1 MGVQEVNLDAHP
13 FKCNKCA
20 AVTVHT
26 LLRTYECADVPDS
39 PPEVWL
45 VECQRCFE
53 QRIIYPAD
61 RVASKED
68 DITRCSECG
77 NWKMKAAK
85 CRVCRLA
92 AGQEKIKER
101 YWTGGA
107 TLERYADI

>member
-1 MGVQEVNLDAHP
+1 MGIQEVNLDPHP
-13 FKCNKCA
+13 FKCNRCA
-20 AVTVHT
+20 SVTVHT
-26 LLRTYECADVPDS
+26 LLKTYDCEDVPDS

-61 RVASKED
+61 RVAAKED

-85 CRVCRLA
+85 CRICRLA

-107 TLERYADI
+107 TMERFVEI

>member
-1 MGVQEVNLDAHP
+1 MNLDIHP
-13 FKCNKCA
+13 FKCSSCKA
-20 AVTVHT
+20 TTPHR
-26 LLRTYECADVPDS
+26 LLKSYDCQEVPDA

-53 QRIIYPAD
+53 QRIIYPSERIAN
-61 RVASKED
+61 KED
-68 DITRCSECG
+68 DITRCEECG